1 MPKQTWTGWMFD
13 SIQTGSW
20 IVPTRSNC
28 HVRKRSLKK
37 RNQGG
42 RKKKHPGKG
51 SAGGL
56 FRSVKLEMKTKTPC
70 TSSLKCQNAS
80 MWHRYLNDQSG
91 PEYASQ
97 MNNSAGE
104 PQIDLTVV
112 AADVT
117 LWSLLNNKRRQ
128 TPPGCCIRH
137 PTMLKISGRCRAEVI
152 PPQCAGFSWQ
162 APPSLRTYATWNFFF
177 FFFFLTYTRHPLTGT
192 WHTFKWLRRDGRHYD
207 R

>member
-1 MPKQTWTGWMFD
+1 MDRLNVRLHSKR
-13 SIQTGSW
+13 
-20 IVPTRSNC
+20 VLNC
-28 HVRKRSLKK
+28 TDAFELSRAKTIPQK
-37 RNQGG
+37 RNQEG
-42 RKKKHPGKG
+42 RKNKHPGKG

-56 FRSVKLEMKTKTPC
+56 FRSVKLEMKTKTPS

-162 APPSLRTYATWNFFF
+162 ALPSLRIDATWNFFF
-177 FFFFLTYTRHPLTGT
+177 FFWPTRGT
-192 WHTFKWLRRDGRHYD
+192 RWLAHDTPSND
-207 R
+207 RAGMEDTNDR

>member
-1 MPKQTWTGWMFD
+1 MFD

-20 IVPTRSNC
+20 IVPRE
-28 HVRKRSLKK
+28 
-37 RNQGG
+37 G
-42 RKKKHPGKG
+42 REKKHPGKG

-162 APPSLRTYATWNFFF
+162 APPSLCNLEFLFFF
-177 FFFFLTYTRHPLTGT
+177 LFFLTYTRHPLTGT
-192 WHTFKWLRRDGRHYD
+192 WHTFKWLRRDGRHHD